1 VHEKNVVLVSA
12 LVPFPPARGVELR
25 IYRLLQWLR
34 DAGYRVILVLTAQTI
49 DADVLDE
56 LEKVAYRVHWT
67 KPAFRTRLGMRFPRI
82 RRLLWEPYKRIAT
95 PTLGAAASTPSDSTE
110 SAKVNVKNAFASDRL
125 RSLVKSVV
133 RRYRPSAVIVEY
145 IFSAPVFSAVPSGTL
160 KLLDT
165 IDVFSRKG
173 EQVLAFGIEDQ
184 LACSEKEERA
194 YLLEADVV
202 IAIQAEEA
210 AILRELVPERQVI
223 LAGIDL
229 DVVSSIDAAEELP
242 NYVAVVA
249 SDNALNVHG
258 LNAFLTECWPLIKER
273 VPGVRLHIVGRV
285 GDMCRIDDASIKYSG
300 WISDLD
306 QTYRE
311 AKVII
316 NPTVAGTGLKI
327 KSVQALAHGKPL
339 VAWTNGVEGL
349 PYVGEPPYVECE
361 SWLEFAAAVSE
372 LLRDERRRSSLVERA
387 LAYAR
392 VEFGAAKVYESLA
405 ECLAH
410 AGASPSAE
418 ADRPND
424 ADHKSA
430 SALR

>member
-1 VHEKNVVLVSA
+1 VHDKTVVLVSA
-12 LVPFPPARGVELR
+12 LVPFPPTRGVELR
-25 IYRLLQWLR
+25 IYRLLKWLR
-34 DAGYRVILVLTAQTI
+34 DADYRVILVLTAQTI
-49 DADVLDE
+49 DADILNE

-67 KPAFRTRLGMRFPRI
+67 KPAFRTLLGMRFPRV

-95 PTLGAAASTPSDSTE
+95 LAHGAAAPSPFDSTE
-110 SAKVNVKNAFASDRL
+110 NAYVDMKNAFASDRL
-125 RSLVKSVV
+125 RSLVKFVV
-133 RRYRPSAVIVEY
+133 RRYKPSAVIVEY
-145 IFSAPVFSAVPSGTL
+145 IFSAPVFSAVPSGIL

-165 IDVFSRKG
+165 IDVFSRKE
-173 EQVLAFGIEDQ
+173 EQVLAFGIRDH
-184 LACSEKEERA
+184 LACSEKDERA
-194 YLLEADVV
+194 FLLETDVI
-202 IAIQAEEA
+202 IAIQSQEA

-223 LAGIDL
+223 LAGIDF
-229 DVVSSIDAAEELP
+229 DVAPSIDDEEELP

-258 LNAFLTECWPLIKER
+258 LSAFLVECWPLIKER

-285 GDMCRIDDASIKYSG
+285 GDMCRIDDPSIRYSG

-349 PYVGEPPYVECE
+349 PYVGEAPYVKCE
-361 SWLEFAAAVSE
+361 SWPEFAAAVSE
-372 LLRDERRRSSLVERA
+372 LLRDDCRRRRLAERA
-387 LAYAR
+387 LAYAKA
-392 VEFGAAKVYESLA
+392 EFGAAKVYGSLA

-410 AGASPSAE
+410 ASVLASTQAVRQ
-418 ADRPND
+418 DD
-424 ADHKSA
+424 AYHKSA